1 MPTPIVELA
10 KALKT
15 RLDTALSVTFERAYV
30 PFLNREDVED
40 GKYILMASS
49 EDTTTRRLVDTDK
62 ASIVVAYQKA
72 LPDST
77 TAYPDPLKNI
87 PFFDDCMEKVE
98 AMKALFR
105 EGGALNLVD
114 LYGYVYLSQSNVPL
128 YRPDFILDYQ
138 IFTSEV
144 RLDFIREG

>member
-1 MPTPIVELA
+1 MVGRLADVSSSLCGGTVENATPIVELA

-15 RLDTALSVTFERAYV
+15 RLDTELSVTFERAYV

-40 GKYILMASS
+40 GKYILMGSS

-77 TAYPDPLKNI
+77 TTYPDPLKNN
-87 PFFDDCMEKVE
+87 PFLMIAC
-98 AMKALFR
+98 R
-105 EGGALNLVD
+105 
-114 LYGYVYLSQSNVPL
+114 
-128 YRPDFILDYQ
+128 R
-138 IFTSEV
+138 
-144 RLDFIREG
+144 